1 MATCND
7 CKFWSRNGNT
17 HQGFIDEAPYE
28 VDLPHRKCLR
38 IIHGNGYDMY
48 AQAWVPEYDMTN
60 EPAAVCDGSGYAA
73 TLWTKPTFAC
83 NSYEPN
89 E

>member
-73 TLWTKPTFAC
+73 TLWTKPTFGC